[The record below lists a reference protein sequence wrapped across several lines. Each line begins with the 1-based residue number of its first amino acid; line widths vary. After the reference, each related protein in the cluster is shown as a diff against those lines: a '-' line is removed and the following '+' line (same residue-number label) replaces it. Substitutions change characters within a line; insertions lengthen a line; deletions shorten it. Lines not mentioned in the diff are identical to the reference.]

1 MAGLGNEA
9 ILMVWS
15 LFSSPSY
22 QSIMETHSYEICML
36 SQQSLRSLH
45 GYFTYLELLG
55 VLFEVLLGHLIDGV
69 LLVRLLVTRIFRLL
83 GGLLKHEFL
92 HDGDLLLK
100 FALLLHHELLNLI
113 DHLCV
118 PLAQFENVSD
128 VQLVDD

>member
-36 SQQSLRSLH
+36 SQQSIRSLH
-45 GYFTYLELLG
+45 GYFTYLKLLG
-55 VLFEVLLGHLIDGV
+55 VLVEVLLSHLIDGV

-100 FALLLHHELLNLI
+100 FALLLHHELVLEVAYI
-113 DHLCV
+113 G
-118 PLAQFENVSD
+118 
-128 VQLVDD
+128 